1 LVENAIMQKIP
12 SDLLTKVVVL
22 KPLTEVLPTVSPI
35 RDLLE
40 STDALERG
48 NRIYWTMYLC
58 ILAMLVAAVG
68 VGFAGY
74 IGAF

>member
-1 LVENAIMQKIP
+1 LVENATMQKTS
-12 SDLLTKVVVL
+12 SDSLIKAIVL
-22 KPLTEVLPTVSPI
+22 QPLTEVLPTVSPI

-40 STDALERG
+40 STKALERG

-58 ILAMLVAAVG
+58 ILAMLLAAVV

-74 IGAF
+74 ISSF

>member
-1 LVENAIMQKIP
+1 MQKISP
-12 SDLLTKVVVL
+12 DLLTKVVVL

-40 STDALERG
+40 STDALERE
-48 NRIYWTMYLC
+48 NRIYWSMYRC
-58 ILAMLVAAVG
+58 ILAMLVAAVV

>member
-1 LVENAIMQKIP
+1 MQNIP

-35 RDLLE
+35 GDLLE
-40 STDALERG
+40 SADALERE

-58 ILAMLVAAVG
+58 ILAMLLAAVV

-74 IGAF
+74 ISAF